1 MCAYGSQVTDVL
13 EFLQEE
19 IKINRQANRSDQ
31 REDAHHQLSRLATG
45 AVVHHS
51 PNPKHKC
58 KQDREDDENQMERLK

>member
-45 AVVHHS
+45 AVVHYS
-51 PNPKHKC
+51 PNAKHNC
-58 KQDREDDENQMERLK
+58 KQDREDDEN